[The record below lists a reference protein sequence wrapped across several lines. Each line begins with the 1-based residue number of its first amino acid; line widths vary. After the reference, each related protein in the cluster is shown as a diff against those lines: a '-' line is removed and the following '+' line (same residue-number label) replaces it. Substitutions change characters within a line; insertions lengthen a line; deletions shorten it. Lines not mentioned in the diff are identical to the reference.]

1 MQAFK
6 GWSLSCFKG
15 WVYCTESGERFLRA
29 TLMHVQWNIVAEVD
43 GRWVHKGSV
52 EKSFLHCIT
61 IGVNNTL
68 CASYIKRTTV
78 LWHPWMTLWSFTK
91 LLKANCKA
99 LPVRQYWSI
108 AFFRQMAYTAHYI
121 WSAKQD
127 PIFLKFAYFD
137 LDLRR
142 GRSGIGRCR
151 RRRVYGGPQHKP
163 GLKAF
168 WGYL

>member
-1 MQAFK
+1 MFN
-6 GWSLSCFKG
+6 
-15 WVYCTESGERFLRA
+15 R
-29 TLMHVQWNIVAEVD
+29 NIVAEVD

-52 EKSFLHCIT
+52 IKSFLHCIT

-108 AFFRQMAYTAHYI
+108 AFFRQGAYYWLI
-121 WSAKQD
+121 NKFVFCWVEISFSQFEEEISGLSWRRFE
-127 PIFLKFAYFD
+127 PIFWPWDCFLVPSVSKAYVW
-137 LDLRR
+137 LYEKT
-142 GRSGIGRCR
+142 
-151 RRRVYGGPQHKP
+151 RVVPEALNTEHTNSS
-163 GLKAF
+163 LM
-168 WGYL
+168 